1 MTYYTTQRQLSAGT
15 STHAWA
21 LNFSFNFGVTYAN
34 KFESHEVCDHCHL
47 FVSWSERLHR
57 KTRAKFLGIWWK
69 GKWKRKKLFNSGV
82 KKTAKLGL
90 TEDLLPKCRCKKRM
104 YCFVLLIFLYY
115 IINTR

>member
-15 STHAWA
+15 SIHVWA

-34 KFESHEVCDHCHL
+34 KFESHEVCDQKDYI
-47 FVSWSERLHR
+47 ERVEPNLWEFGG
-57 KTRAKFLGIWWK
+57 KASGK
-69 GKWKRKKLFNSGV
+69 GRNDSILVW

-90 TEDLLPKCRCKKRM
+90 IEDLLPKCRCKKMM

-115 IINTR
+115 IINIR